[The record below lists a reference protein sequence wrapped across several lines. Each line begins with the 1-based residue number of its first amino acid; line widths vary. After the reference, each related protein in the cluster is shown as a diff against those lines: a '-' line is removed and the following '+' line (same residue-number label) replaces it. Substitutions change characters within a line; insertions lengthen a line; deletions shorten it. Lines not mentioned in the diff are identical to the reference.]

1 MSGPNEVDRPD
12 TIGTDRVGRAPGGA
26 SLRGWSIAG
35 AIGAVTALMLPPSLG
50 WAVRGVGGWDLAL
63 VVLLGLP
70 WRMMLRSDPDQ
81 SRQRAVSTD
90 PGGFGVFLISLVA
103 SFVSLAATIVTL
115 RRPGAFAP
123 EPVTGLLVVL
133 GVVAVIGAW
142 ILMHTAF
149 ALHYARLYYAVDAPG
164 GLAFAGGPPD
174 DLDFAY
180 FAFGIGTA
188 YEVSDVTVSSR
199 PIRRFVLI
207 HSVLS
212 FVYNTAILALLINLL
227 AGEL

>member
-1 MSGPNEVDRPD
+1 MS
-12 TIGTDRVGRAPGGA
+12 I
-26 SLRGWSIAG
+26 L
-35 AIGAVTALMLPPSLG
+35 SLG
-50 WAVRGVGGWDLAL
+50 
-63 VVLLGLP
+63 
-70 WRMMLRSDPDQ
+70 
-81 SRQRAVSTD
+81 
-90 PGGFGVFLISLVA
+90 A
-103 SFVSLAATIVTL
+103 SFVSLAATVVTL

-149 ALHYARLYYAVDAPG
+149 ALHYARLYYAVDDAPG

-199 PIRRFVLI
+199 AIRRFVLV